1 MSSMIIAMGVSLL
14 IVSVLMLFFAYQD
27 IKKEELI
34 QKFKT
39 KLTDI
44 LEQKEELAKKIPS
57 LEQANSLLSQKL
69 ENAIE
74 YKAKYEALQNNFSLL
89 KQENAKLQTKI
100 EEEEKSFND
109 KLKLLEESKSVLK
122 SSFENLANEVLEK
135 STKKIQEQSTQAI
148 TSIVAPLSTQLKDFK
163 DRIENLSK
171 EEAKE
176 LSALQNELK
185 NLKELSFKLS
195 KEAQDLTNALK
206 GESKTQG
213 VWGEMVLQ
221 RVLELSGLK
230 EGREYKKEVVLK
242 DSNNQIYRPDVIV
255 YLPNHREVIIDAKT
269 SLVAYKRYIES
280 ENEEIKKG
288 FLKAHV
294 ASIKRHIDTLS
305 EKKYENLK
313 GINSLDF
320 VFMFIPIENA
330 LMVAL
335 EADDTLFEY
344 AFKRKVV
351 LVTPTTL
358 LVSLRAIESSWRYEY
373 QAKNIAEVIKNAE
386 ALYDKVRGFVEDFE
400 KVGDSLD
407 SAKESYHKA
416 FKKLS
421 SGKGNVI
428 RQVEKLK
435 EKANI
440 KPKKSLPK
448 KFLEE
453 SASL

>member
-1 MSSMIIAMGVSLL
+1 MSSVTIALLVSLF
-14 IVSVLMLFFAYQD
+14 IVSALMLFFAYMD
-27 IKKEELI
+27 IKKEETIHKL
-34 QKFKT
+34 KT
-39 KLTDI
+39 KLQDI
-44 LEQKEELAKKIPS
+44 LVEKEEIEEKSIQLQ
-57 LEQANSLLSQKL
+57 EQNALLSEKL

-74 YKAKYEALQNNFSLL
+74 YKAKYEALQNNFFLL
-89 KQENAKLQTKI
+89 KEENTKLKTKL
-100 EEEEKSFND
+100 EDEEKSFQE
-109 KLKLLEESKSVLK
+109 KLKFLEESKKTLK
-122 SSFENLANEVLEK
+122 DSFENLANEILER
-135 STKKIQEQSTQAI
+135 SSKKIQEQSTQTI
-148 TSIVAPLSTQLKDFK
+148 NSVVAPLSSQLKEFK
-163 DRIENLSK
+163 EKIETLSK

-195 KEAQDLTNALK
+195 KEAQELTNALK
-206 GESKTQG
+206 GENKTQG
-213 VWGEMVLQ
+213 IWGEMVLQ

-242 DSNNQIYRPDVIV
+242 DNNNQIYRPDVVV
-255 YLPNHREVIIDAKT
+255 YLPQNREVIIDAKT

-280 ENEEIKKG
+280 EDENIKKG
-288 FLKAHV
+288 FLKAHI

-305 EKKYENLK
+305 EKKYEKLQ

-373 QAKNIAEVIKNAE
+373 QAKNIADVIKNAE
-386 ALYDKVRGFVEDFE
+386 MLYDKVRGFLEDFD
-400 KVGDSLD
+400 KLGNSLD
-407 SAKESYHKA
+407 SAKQSYKKA

-421 SGKGNVI
+421 TGKGNVI

-440 KPKKSLPK
+440 KPKKELPK
-448 KFLEE
+448 RFLED
-453 SASL
+453 S

>member
-1 MSSMIIAMGVSLL
+1 MSSITIALLVSLV
-14 IVSVLMLFFAYQD
+14 IVSGLMLFFAYQD
-27 IKKEELI
+27 IKKEELV
-34 QKFKT
+34 QKIKS
-39 KLTDI
+39 KLQDV
-44 LEQKEELAKKIPS
+44 LQEKEEIEERIPA
-57 LEQANSLLSQKL
+57 LEKANALLSEKL
-69 ENAIE
+69 ENAIA
-74 YKAKYEALQNNFSLL
+74 YKAQYEALQNNFSLL
-89 KQENAKLQTKI
+89 KEENATLKTKL
-100 EEEEKSFND
+100 EEEKKSFQQ
-109 KLKLLEESKSVLK
+109 KLQLLEESKESFK
-122 SSFENLANEVLEK
+122 ETFENLAHQILEN
-135 STKKIQEQSTQAI
+135 STKKIQEQSSQTI
-148 TSIVAPLSTQLKDFK
+148 NSVVAPLAMQLKEFK
-163 DRIENLSK
+163 EKIETLSK

-242 DSNNQIYRPDVIV
+242 DASNQIYRPDVVV
-255 YLPNHREVIIDAKT
+255 YLPDNREVIIDAKT

-280 ENEEIKKG
+280 EDEIIKRG
-288 FLKAHV
+288 FLKAHI

-305 EKKYENLK
+305 EKKYENLQ

-373 QAKNIAEVIKNAE
+373 QAKNISEVIKNAE
-386 ALYDKVRGFVEDFE
+386 ALYDKVRGFLEDFDR
-400 KVGDSLD
+400 VGSSLD
-407 SAKESYHKA
+407 SARESYKKA

-421 SGKGNVI
+421 SGKGNLV
-428 RQVEKLK
+428 RQIERLK

-440 KPKKSLPK
+440 KPKKELPAR
-448 KFLEE
+448 FLEE
-453 SASL
+453 SQE